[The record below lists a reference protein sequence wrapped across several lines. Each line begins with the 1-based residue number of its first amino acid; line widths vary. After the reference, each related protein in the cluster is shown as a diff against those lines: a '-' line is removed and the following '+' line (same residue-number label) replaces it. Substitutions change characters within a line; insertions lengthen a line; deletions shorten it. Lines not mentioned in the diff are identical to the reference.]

1 VSGDDDRREPDQI
14 AGVPLPEEQPVL
26 VGHDVAHDGIIARMQ
41 AGRLPNAALLHG
53 PRGIGKATLAFRLA
67 REILAATGDEDAH
80 RVDEQVIAG
89 SHPNLFVL
97 RRKPKDTRGF
107 YTVIRVDDVREVK
120 QRLRTTRGRAGFRL
134 VVVDAIDDCNPSAAN
149 ALLKILE
156 EPPADTF
163 FLLVS
168 HRPGALLPTIRSRC
182 ADLPLRPLSDIQV
195 RAVLEA
201 NMPGEGEDKLNAAVA
216 LAGGRPRRAF
226 EALTV
231 AGDGTL
237 AALRNWLA
245 APLDFPAGAHLALAD
260 ALAGDSAE
268 SGFGREMLM
277 DWVAREARDAALAG
291 AEGRMRLASAGE
303 LWEKAQALLAETDE
317 LNLDLRETL
326 VEILDAIRRHLT
338 DTAAVFQ

>member
-1 VSGDDDRREPDQI
+1 MSGDDSQREPDQLP
-14 AGVPLPEEQPVL
+14 GVPLPEEQKSL
-26 VGHDVAHDGIIARMQ
+26 FGHVQAHAGIIARLA

-67 REILAATGDEDAH
+67 RDILAATGDEDMH
-80 RVDEQVIAG
+80 RVDEQITAG

-97 RRKPKDTRGF
+97 RKNPRDTKGF
-107 YTVIRVDDVREVK
+107 YTVIRVDDVRDMR
-120 QRLRTTRGRAGFRL
+120 QRLRTTRGRAGARM

-182 ADLPLRPLSDIQV
+182 ADLPLRPLSDADV

-201 NMPGEGEDKLNAAVA
+201 NMPAESGDKLDTAVA

-237 AALRNWLA
+237 AALRQWLA
-245 APLDFPAGAHLALAD
+245 APLEFPAGAHLALAD

-268 SGFGREMLM
+268 AGFGREMLL
-277 DWVAREARDAALAG
+277 DWVAAEAREAALAG
-291 AEGRMRLASAGE
+291 PEARIRLASAGE
-303 LWEKAQALLAETDE
+303 LWEKAQALLAETDA

>member
-1 VSGDDDRREPDQI
+1 MR
-14 AGVPLPEEQPVL
+14 
-26 VGHDVAHDGIIARMQ
+26 
-41 AGRLPNAALLHG
+41 
-53 PRGIGKATLAFRLA
+53 
-67 REILAATGDEDAH
+67 
-80 RVDEQVIAG
+80 
-89 SHPNLFVL
+89 
-97 RRKPKDTRGF
+97 
-107 YTVIRVDDVREVK
+107 
-120 QRLRTTRGRAGFRL
+120 QRLRTTRGRAGSRL
-134 VVVDAIDDCNPSAAN
+134 VVVDAIDDCNASAAN

-182 ADLPLRPLSDIQV
+182 ADLPLRPLSDGEV

-201 NMPGEGEDKLNAAVA
+201 NMPGQGEDKLAAAVA

-237 AALRNWLA
+237 AALRQWLA
-245 APLDFPAGAHLALAD
+245 APLDFPPGAHLALAD

-268 SGFGREMLM
+268 AGFGRDMLL
-277 DWVAREARDAALAG
+277 DWMAQEAREAALAG
-291 AEGRMRLASAGE
+291 PDARVRLASASE
-303 LWEKAQALLAETDE
+303 LWEKAQALLAETDA

-326 VEILDAIRRHLT
+326 VEILDAIRRHLSDST
-338 DTAAVFQ
+338 AVFS